1 MKSTQITKQLNGP
14 FSVFF
19 VPVFQPLRQLFR
31 KWITSVSA
39 LLAGV
44 SIVLTGFLLAE
55 NLVILA
61 SVNLATLFGSII
73 VHFILTKRNN
83 DRSKQVKS
91 LKDRLSSEAS
101 ASRILQGA
109 KLLNNDNGTSLDARL
124 ATATRTATNYEA
136 AIVFSLQHTHGALA
150 PSHWSYKGQLNNID
164 AEFES
169 LTGSSPG
176 ASAVRQGSAIALS
189 AKDPQLTSIPAWGT
203 QSGFTQGIVS
213 PIFDGLDT
221 VGVVYALNKKPTLP
235 TLREIEQLELILSFR
250 STISSDRKGGMFG
263 QRLRTFETVSSSN
276 INNTDPG
283 KTVKNLRVGSF
294 LLNAELAQMELS
306 GTPISLSPT
315 EFLLMHTLASSA
327 NMPVSPSILMNACW
341 EEGARPAEQALDVAI
356 FRLRKKLKTLLAH
369 TGLIKTVRGS
379 GYMFDTSSIKVDS
392 AAAAV

>member
-1 MKSTQITKQLNGP
+1 MKSTQITKQLNEP
-14 FSVFF
+14 FSILF
-19 VPVFQPLRQLFR
+19 VPVFQPFRQLFR
-31 KWITSVSA
+31 KWITPVSA

-61 SVNLATLFGSII
+61 SFNLATLFGSVV
-73 VHFILTKRNN
+73 VHFFLTKRNN

-91 LKDRLSSEAS
+91 LKDRLSREAS

-109 KLLNNDNGTSLDARL
+109 KLLNRDDGTSLDARL
-124 ATATRTATNYEA
+124 ASATRTATNYEA

-150 PSHWSYKGQLNNID
+150 PSHWSYKGQMLNID
-164 AEFES
+164 AEFEP

-176 ASAVRQGSAIALS
+176 ASAIRQGSAIALS
-189 AKDPQLTSIPAWGT
+189 TKDPQLTSIPAWAT

-250 STISSDRKGGMFG
+250 STISSDRKSGMFG
-263 QRLRTFETVSSSN
+263 QRFRTFESENSSN
-276 INNTDPG
+276 TDNTDPD
-283 KTVKNLRVGSF
+283 KTIKSLRVGSL
-294 LLNAELAQMELS
+294 LLNAELVQMELS

-341 EEGARPAEQALDVAI
+341 EESARPAEQALDVAI
-356 FRLRKKLKTLLAH
+356 FRLRKKLKTFLAH

-379 GYMFDTSSIKVDS
+379 GYMFDTSSIEVDS
-392 AAAAV
+392 AAAV